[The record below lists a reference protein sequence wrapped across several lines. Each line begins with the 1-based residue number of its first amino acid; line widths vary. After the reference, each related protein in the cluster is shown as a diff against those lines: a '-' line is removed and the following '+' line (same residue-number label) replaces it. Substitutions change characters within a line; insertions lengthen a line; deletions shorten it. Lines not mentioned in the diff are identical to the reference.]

1 MNLTDTV
8 ATILAILAL
17 TAGTGVFVAAEF
29 SLTALDRST
38 VEANARGG
46 TSRDRFIQRAH
57 HRLSFQLSGA
67 QLGISI
73 TTLAT
78 GYLTEPLVAE
88 LPHPGLVAVG
98 MSDRVADGL
107 ITFFALVIVTSL
119 SMVFGELVPKYLA
132 VARPLRTARSVVAGQ
147 VLFSL
152 LLTPAIRLTNGAAN
166 WIVRRLG
173 IEPAEELRSAR
184 TPQELVSL
192 VRSSARSGA
201 LDDATAWLMRR
212 SLQFGA
218 LTAEE
223 LMTPRS
229 KIVALQTDDTIA
241 DLVAAAAASG
251 FSRFPVVEGDLDA
264 TVGIVHVK
272 QVFEVPPG
280 DRAHTL
286 LTTVAEP
293 VAVVPS
299 TLDGDAVM
307 AQVRASALQTAMV
320 VDEYGGTAGMV
331 TLEDLIEEIVGDV
344 RDEHDDATPDVVAA
358 GNGWRVS
365 GLLRIDE
372 VASATGY
379 RAPDGPYETI
389 GGLVLRELGH
399 IPVAG
404 ETVELTALDQDG
416 LPDDS
421 MRWLATVIQM
431 DGRRIDFVGVDQNG
445 RPCRPRVG
453 AGPLMDVLSAVLLAL
468 LLIGANA
475 FFVGAEFAL
484 ISARRDRLEALAE
497 QGKATAVTV
506 IRAGEQLPAML
517 TGAQL
522 GVTVS
527 SILLGRVGEP
537 AVVKLLQLSFGLSGV
552 PPALLHTLSLA
563 IVVALHVLLGEMVPK
578 NIALAGPE
586 RTAMLLV
593 PPYLVYVRLARP
605 FIAFYNNCANAILRL
620 VGVQPKDE
628 LDIAVSTAELSEMI
642 AESLSEGLLDHE
654 EHTRL
659 TRALRIRT
667 RLVADVAVP
676 LVNIRAV
683 QVSAVGSG
691 PTIGGVEQ
699 ALAQTGYSRFPVVD
713 RGGRFI
719 GYLHIK
725 DVLTLGDNPQT
736 VIDLAVV
743 RPLPR
748 VPQSLPLAD
757 ALSRMRRIN
766 SHLALVTADN
776 GSVVGMVALEDVVE
790 DLVGTM
796 RDGTHR

>member
-431 DGRRIDFVGVDQNG
+431 DGRRIDLLELIKMGGHADPG
-445 RPCRPRVG
+445 VG

-748 VPQSLPLAD
+748 VPNRCRWPTPCRGCGAS
-757 ALSRMRRIN
+757 
-766 SHLALVTADN
+766 TAIWPW
-776 GSVVGMVALEDVVE
+776 
-790 DLVGTM
+790 
-796 RDGTHR
+796 

>member
-358 GNGWRVS
+358 GQRMA
-365 GLLRIDE
+365 GLG
-372 VASATGY
+372 SATHRRGGQRHRLSSPRRSVRDDRRVGASRARPHPGGRRNGRADCLGPGRTSRRLDAVVSHRDPDG
-379 RAPDGPYETI
+379 RAPDR
-389 GGLVLRELGH
+389 L
-399 IPVAG
+399 
-404 ETVELTALDQDG
+404 
-416 LPDDS
+416 
-421 MRWLATVIQM
+421 
-431 DGRRIDFVGVDQNG
+431 VGVDQNG